1 MFCFLSNLRF
11 QEAIEN
17 FFSDVSLG
25 HRLKFVYC
33 GFSSL
38 GCSWPAACLD
48 TSPTTSMRWSNSHL
62 PQVCLLWGSYHNSKS
77 YRLFWGG
84 FVTVFLLLFAG
95 HWWAGPGANWVG
107 ILIFLSLCF
116 LSCNFRDGRHSPL
129 FLLFNLTNAQGNHVC
144 GASKR
149 ENTRNLV
156 WPKIKH
162 FTGHLLFWE

>member
-1 MFCFLSNLRF
+1 MSVWATDWNLCTVVS
-11 QEAIEN
+11 AHW
-17 FFSDVSLG
+17 DVPG
-25 HRLKFVYC
+25 
-33 GFSSL
+33 
-38 GCSWPAACLD
+38 
-48 TSPTTSMRWSNSHL
+48 
-62 PQVCLLWGSYHNSKS
+62 
-77 YRLFWGG
+77 
-84 FVTVFLLLFAG
+84 LLLVSIHHQQPVWDGLTVTCHRYVFYEGVVIQIVLRRICNGLSASICRSLMSRS
-95 HWWAGPGANWVG
+95 WYELSWDFN
-107 ILIFLSLCF
+107 ILSLCF